1 MTPKSE
7 DDITGW
13 ACPRQPDRN
22 NPSPGYPR
30 TRERQ
35 KKKKKK
41 KGSSSSA
48 SLHVVDGCTG
58 IFLHSGDDPR
68 GRERETAGEK
78 VRRGED
84 ISPHTKTQRSSGLYS
99 FRLYVKKNKGKGRQ
113 DGVRFIKSTGSH
125 RQG

>member
-41 KGSSSSA
+41 KKGSSSSA

-68 GRERETAGEK
+68 GRERDS
-78 VRRGED
+78 RGEGAEGGGYFSAHKNPEIQWAIF
-84 ISPHTKTQRSSGLYS
+84 ISALCQEK
-99 FRLYVKKNKGKGRQ
+99 
-113 DGVRFIKSTGSH
+113 
-125 RQG
+125 